1 MPPVSGPA
9 DAGATAVAHRQRRGI
24 DRVVVAY
31 ERFQA
36 RLMTVHAAELVAM
49 DLTMAQAKLLYLVVA
64 REALSLTEIAA
75 LLGISASTAS
85 GAVDRL
91 VDLELLSR
99 EAVPTNRRQVTVAAT
114 PAGVEAIERFHELG
128 TTQLRDFLAPVSD
141 ADLAVVERALDILT
155 AAVPAPDEGPTT
167 TGSPS

>member
-1 MPPVSGPA
+1 MS
-9 DAGATAVAHRQRRGI
+9 
-24 DRVVVAY
+24 
-31 ERFQA
+31 
-36 RLMTVHAAELVAM
+36 VHAAELVAT

-64 REALSLTEIAA
+64 REALSLSEIAA
-75 LLGISASTAS
+75 LLGVSVSTAS

-91 VDLELLSR
+91 VELGLLSR

-114 PAGVEAIERFHELG
+114 PDGVAAIERFHELG
-128 TTQLRDFLAPVSD
+128 TAQLRDFLAAVSD

-155 AAVPAPDEGPTT
+155 AAVPAPAEGPTS